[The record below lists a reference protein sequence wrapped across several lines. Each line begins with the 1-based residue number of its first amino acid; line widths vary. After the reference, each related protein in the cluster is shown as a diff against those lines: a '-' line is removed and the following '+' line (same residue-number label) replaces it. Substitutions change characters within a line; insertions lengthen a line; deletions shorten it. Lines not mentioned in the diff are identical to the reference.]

1 MDSRIADRRRVVKE
15 EAARKR
21 LRWTIGVLVVAGL
34 VGAVVWLVQSPL
46 LDLDDVSISGDNRSN
61 VEQRLSDAGVAVGM
75 PLLSVD
81 ADKTVEALESDPW
94 VLRAE
99 ARVVWPNALDI
110 VVVEHTPRAWVK
122 GSSGWMLVSERGYV
136 VAVSATGGTA
146 LPRIELND
154 LVEAPLGGRL
164 DSTAVAGAIEFISAL
179 ESDVSFDGT
188 EESLFAWVDGL
199 RVRLGRPIDMSAKAA
214 SLRALLDHG
223 VPPGSTIDLLSAV
236 RPAVVPPVVEGDES
250 SDPQDE
256 VEGEG

>member
-34 VGAVVWLVQSPL
+34 VGAVVWAVQSPL
-46 LDLDDVSISGDNRSN
+46 LDLDEITISGDSRAS
-61 VEQRLSDAGVAVGM
+61 VEQRLMDAGVASGM

-81 ADKTVEALESDPW
+81 AGGIVMALESDPW
-94 VLRAE
+94 ILQAE

-110 VVVEHTPRAWVK
+110 VVVEHLPRVWVK
-122 GSSGWMLVSERGYV
+122 GSAGWMLVSERGYV
-136 VAVSATGGTA
+136 VATSATGGTA
-146 LPRIELND
+146 LPRIELAD
-154 LVEAPLGGRL
+154 LSEVPLGQRL
-164 DSTAVAGAIEFISAL
+164 DSTAVLGAIEFVAAL
-179 ESDVSFDGT
+179 DAEVSFDGT

-236 RPAVVPPVVEGDES
+236 RPAVVPPVVEVDDS
-250 SDPQDE
+250 TDPEAE